1 MNRFKEVAA
10 MFGLE
15 LGEEF
20 DVRVNS
26 GDLSVY
32 CPIKFTNNGLSDSGE
47 LNCDWILPEI
57 IKGNYTVEKIPW
69 KPKIGDTCYFVNYNK
84 RQPNISRMIWEEY
97 TFELMCFK
105 LGNCFKTE
113 EEAEANKE
121 KIIKMLEE

>member
-1 MNRFKEVAA
+1 MNKFKEVAA
-10 MFGLE
+10 IFDLE
-15 LGEEF
+15 LEENF
-20 DVRVNS
+20 NIRFSNVN
-26 GDLSVY
+26 LSAY
-32 CPIKFTNNGLSDSGE
+32 CPIKFTNDGLFDSGE
-47 LNCDWILPEI
+47 KKCDWLLPEI
-57 IKGNYTVEKIPW
+57 LKGNYMVEKMPW

-84 RQPNISRMIWEEY
+84 RQPNVSRMIWEEY